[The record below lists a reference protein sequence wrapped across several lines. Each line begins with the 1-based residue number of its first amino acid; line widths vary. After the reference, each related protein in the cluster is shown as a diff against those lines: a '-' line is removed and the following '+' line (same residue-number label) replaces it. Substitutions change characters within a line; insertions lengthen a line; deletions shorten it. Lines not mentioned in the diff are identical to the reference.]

1 MTTEIHLSGSVLNHF
16 KDVCDGIR
24 RVAVGDFSGLPE
36 NPSWHEVLALAVM
49 IDGYEV
55 ISTITSEHIQNFH
68 RMKETEFEKS
78 GAWSGGV
85 LELWT
90 VLFYYNRKNH
100 WDEGYSFGEGE
111 RGRMLATSA
120 YQALRS
126 RLMTP
131 SEVADIVFKTK

>member
-1 MTTEIHLSGSVLNHF
+1 MTTEIHLSGNVLNHF

-24 RVAVGDFSGLPE
+24 RAAVGDFSGLPE

-55 ISTITSEHIQNFH
+55 ASKITSEHIQNFH
-68 RMKETEFEKS
+68 KMKQAEFEKS

-90 VLFYYNRKNH
+90 VLFYYNRQNH
-100 WDEGYSFGEGE
+100 WDGYGFDEGE
-111 RGRMLATSA
+111 RGRTLAMSA

-131 SEVADIVFKTK
+131 SAVAGIAFKTK